1 MDMDF
6 FQERLPHAFN
16 AYATALIDR
25 MPAILTGLLVLLIGL
40 LLARLVKWVVLRIG
54 ERTVDP
60 LARRSGA
67 DRAIA
72 RFGGLRPSQ
81 LVAGI
86 TWWSLLLLTVL
97 GASDVMGLDL
107 VSRAVQRAFSFLPTL
122 LTAVA
127 ILFLGLWGA
136 DKVSRLIS
144 QIGNVMEL
152 SAGRIVGRILAV
164 ITVLFASIT
173 ALNVAGVD
181 TSLITTNIQI
191 ILAGLLLAFGVA
203 YGVAAR
209 DVLSNIL
216 GSYYGNERFKP
227 GMHVRVGDDEGVIE
241 RIDSVCITL
250 RKADRLV
257 MIPSNRLVTE
267 RIEVIEDALSIDHQ
281 EMTTVQDHQAD
292 HHRPPF
298 G

>member
-267 RIEVIEDALSIDHQ
+267 RIEVIEDAPSIDHQ
-281 EMTTVQDHQAD
+281 AMSSVQDHDAD
-292 HHRPPF
+292 HLRTPF